1 MVLTALLGVLVS
13 LTPLA
18 NAQATSTP
26 GNNQTSQTTNTGQQ
40 NTSSQE
46 KSPEPTESNN
56 LIKAGKEY
64 NKGTVAT
71 FIYDILISIGGFFV
85 WLGGLALD
93 TSISLLVVGMGE
105 FVRST
110 MLVAINELWTI
121 VRDIFNIL
129 FIFGLIYIG
138 FKTILGTDETGTKR
152 ALVMLIAAALLINF
166 SLLFTK
172 AIVDFSNAT
181 AFQIYGLLGGA
192 EATYQ
197 TTQDSTPT
205 KGIAASFMQV
215 ADLTSFA
222 NTQSQDSLEKMSDT
236 NFIIYGLFTMFLMLI
251 AAFVFLAGAF
261 MLVARFVI
269 LIFSMIFSPAMFL
282 GWIFPQFD
290 KLSSQWWH
298 RFLSNAF
305 MAPAFLFM
313 IFLTLKSIQTINHN
327 GSLFDAFQ
335 GNSYL
340 TDSFGVI
347 IIFFVMIGFLY
358 GSLLVSQRLGAAGAS
373 QVMNVSNNIQGRL
386 KTYASSAG
394 RVPIRAGGRVAQ
406 WGIGGA
412 ANRLGKAMDNSRAS
426 KEAPRSRFGRSL
438 RSAVSGVEN
447 AKFGATTSRKERSE
461 EDKKEAISHARSHA
475 VHKIKEG
482 FKTGGVEAEK
492 AAVNASGAQILEIAK
507 NKEGR
512 EMLLEQAGL
521 LTSSQVSEIMKSETI
536 DDTFKSQLGEKVSE
550 KTYSKV
556 TQEKPADLSKASKA
570 QIKAIGAEK
579 LKQLE
584 TAVHLTT
591 EQLKH
596 VESEM
601 VESEANQIKDARK
614 RALLAVAESNEK
626 GVYGKTKQDL
636 LNMKPLELPKEVLI
650 KLSVDLPVD
659 SLEKIARSD
668 KIDPNVKRTIRD
680 NIEGRNPDL
689 INPNPPT
696 KPPKELPEEELTDA
710 HRKWRFLNQN
720 SIGQVFGT

>member
-64 NKGTVAT
+64 DKGAVAT

-358 GSLLVSQRLGAAGAS
+358 GSLLVSQRLGGQGAS
-373 QVMNVSNNIQGRL
+373 LSMKAAHTVRRKAQLAVG
-386 KTYASSAG
+386 T
-394 RVPIRAGGRVAQ
+394 VA
-406 WGIGGA
+406 IGGA
-412 ANRLGKAMDNSRAS
+412 AGLARNTIGRKAQQWAESEALKEKASKGGPGGWAARQRLKTFTSVGDSSFDARNIGGVGKKLDLGQGNKGGYKSSRDAVVKKEKEFSKSLGEVSDDDPQVMERRSQVEEQKSKIKRMKEGKDEEGNDKNYTKAEIEREQNILNTRETALKQEKQRRQTGSVEYNEWKKNNSKQIEESKLNINRL
-426 KEAPRSRFGRSL
+426 EQ
-438 RSAVSGVEN
+438 E
-447 AKFGATTSRKERSE
+447 
-461 EDKKEAISHARSHA
+461 
-475 VHKIKEG
+475 
-482 FKTGGVEAEK
+482 
-492 AAVNASGAQILEIAK
+492 QK
-507 NKEGR
+507 NKETTPERRAEIKNEIDSYQSKLNLAQTQTGKPANAGYAGV
-512 EMLLEQAGL
+512 LEQQGTITSWLQGRTKDQNQQAGKA
-521 LTSSQVSEIMKSETI
+521 VRKEH
-536 DDTFKSQLGEKVSE
+536 
-550 KTYSKV
+550 
-556 TQEKPADLSKASKA
+556 ASK
-570 QIKAIGAEK
+570 IKR
-579 LKQLE
+579 
-584 TAVHLTT
+584 
-591 EQLKH
+591 
-596 VESEM
+596 S
-601 VESEANQIKDARK
+601 
-614 RALLAVAESNEK
+614 
-626 GVYGKTKQDL
+626 
-636 LNMKPLELPKEVLI
+636 KE
-650 KLSVDLPVD
+650 DERFD
-659 SLEKIARSD
+659 SLR
-668 KIDPNVKRTIRD
+668 
-680 NIEGRNPDL
+680 
-689 INPNPPT
+689 
-696 KPPKELPEEELTDA
+696 EEVG
-710 HRKWRFLNQN
+710 KSNNKNQ
-720 SIGQVFGT
+720 T